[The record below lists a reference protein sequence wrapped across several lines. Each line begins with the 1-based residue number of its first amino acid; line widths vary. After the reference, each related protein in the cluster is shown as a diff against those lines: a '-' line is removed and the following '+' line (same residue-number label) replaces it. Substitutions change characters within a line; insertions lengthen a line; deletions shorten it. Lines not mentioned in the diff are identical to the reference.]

1 MTPPTAEAVLA
12 TLRELQAHDLPAHGG
27 RTLAYVYDSG
37 LADADAVGLEA
48 LAMFAASNGL
58 DPTAFPSLLRMENDL
73 VALTGGL
80 LDAPAGF
87 AGSVTSG
94 GTESILLAVLAA
106 RQGSPGTSDP
116 SMVLPT
122 SAHAAFH
129 KAAEFLGVRAVLVD
143 VDADTLRADPV
154 AMADAVDH
162 TTVLVVA
169 SAPSYA
175 HGVVDPVTEVA
186 AMAAD
191 RGVRCHVDA
200 CIGGWVL
207 PHLDDAPPW
216 TFAVEGVT
224 SISVDLHKYAYTPKG
239 VSVLLHATPALRRG
253 HFFASANWPGY
264 TMLNSTMQSTR
275 SGGPLAAAWAV
286 TQRIGIQGYADLA
299 RQARDAT
306 LAVATAVD
314 GIDGLSVLTAPD
326 STLVAL
332 VADTSCD
339 VFTIADEMLE
349 RGWFVQ
355 PQLSFRGVPPTLH
368 LTLSAATAP
377 SVPELV
383 VALRE
388 STDAARAAGPVP
400 LDPGLAALLGSI
412 DPATLDEAGFARS
425 ARRRR
430 AGGQRRSARA
440 AEPDG
445 PGQRPARRVPCPT
458 ARGAAGWRARPPV
471 TPDRRLTAPRPPPGA
486 ARCPSAPDRLPRA
499 PQGYWLGPIQH
510 RSRKDADGTRDPRPR
525 PLAHGGEGH
534 AGAARADHRRQ
545 PRRDGGPGAGAR
557 RTRRPRDR
565 HPDDVCRA
573 GRRGRPA
580 RPGAGGG
587 RHRQGRPRR
596 HLGAELRR
604 VGADP
609 VRDRQG
615 RRDPG
620 QHQPGLPL
628 ARARLR
634 AQPGRHP
641 R

>member
-1 MTPPTAEAVLA
+1 VTPPTSEALLA

-80 LDAPAGF
+80 LDAPEGF

-106 RQGSPGTSDP
+106 RQGAPHIADP

-143 VDADTLRADPV
+143 VDPGTLRADPV
-154 AMADAVDH
+154 AMADAVDD

-175 HGVVDPVTEVA
+175 HGVVDPVGEIA
-186 AMAAD
+186 ALATG
-191 RGVRCHVDA
+191 RGIRCHVDA

-239 VSVLLHATPALRRG
+239 VSVLLHRTAAMRRG

-286 TQRIGIQGYADLA
+286 TQRIGVVGYADLA
-299 RQARDAT
+299 RQAREAT
-306 LAVATAVD
+306 LAVGTAVD
-314 GIDGLSVLTAPD
+314 GIRGLRVLAPPD

-332 VADTSCD
+332 VADESCD
-339 VFTIADEMLE
+339 VFTVADELLE

-355 PQLSFRGVPPTLH
+355 PQLSFGGLPPTLH
-368 LTLSAATAP
+368 LTLSAATAA

-383 VALRE
+383 VSLRE
-388 STDAARAAGPVP
+388 SVDAARAVGPVGV
-400 LDPGLAALLGSI
+400 DPGLAGLLGSL
-412 DPATLDEAGFARS
+412 DPATLDDAGFT
-425 ARRRR
+425 
-430 AGGQRRSARA
+430 GLL
-440 AEPDG
+440 
-445 PGQRPARRVPCPT
+445 T
-458 ARGAAGWRARPPV
+458 AAGLAGSDG
-471 TPDRRLTAPRPPPGA
+471 TLA
-486 ARCPSAPDRLPRA
+486 LPRRMA
-499 PQGYWLGPIQH
+499 PVNALL
-510 RSRKDADGTRDPRPR
+510 DACPR
-525 PLAHGGEGH
+525 PLREALLLGVID
-534 AGAARADHRRQ
+534 RLSR
-545 PRRDGGPGAGAR
+545 PTPG
-557 RTRRPRDR
+557 
-565 HPDDVCRA
+565 
-573 GRRGRPA
+573 
-580 RPGAGGG
+580 
-587 RHRQGRPRR
+587 
-596 HLGAELRR
+596 
-604 VGADP
+604 
-609 VRDRQG
+609 
-615 RRDPG
+615 
-620 QHQPGLPL
+620 
-628 ARARLR
+628 
-634 AQPGRHP
+634 
-641 R
+641 